1 MNNGSKQIFQSDSER
16 RWKVFK
22 NSLRL
27 SLIVIALAV
36 CVILIDIISQD
47 SILLPR
53 MREEN
58 EVYKRILNPDKI
70 AILATPQ
77 NTKLKQ
83 ALYNL
88 NRIVSDTTKRKI
100 HHSNSDGNI
109 RAGFFV
115 NWDPQS
121 FYSLKTNID
130 KMNLV
135 IPEWLF
141 VQDNADTIM
150 ADIDVKAIN
159 LMRQYEIKITPM
171 VSNYFNGKW
180 NPDNVIRII
189 SSKEKKQKFIGS
201 IIRTLKENRFQGINI
216 DFESIDDKYRKE
228 LNEFQKDLYNQLHA
242 KGYSVSQD
250 VTPQENSYE
259 LAELQKFNDQIVLMA
274 YDLHY
279 MTSEAGAITDPDW
292 ITEILN
298 SSLKDI
304 PPGKIILGLA
314 AYGYDWPLNSEAEDI
329 TYLEALEHAYENE
342 VKVGYDSKSNNLNF
356 SYEDDN
362 GIEHNVWFTD

>member
-109 RAGFFV
+109 RAGFYV

-121 FYSLKTNID
+121 FYSLKANID

-150 ADIDVKAIN
+150 ADIDVKALK
-159 LMRQYEIKITPM
+159 LMKHYGIKITPM
-171 VSNYFNGKW
+171 VSNYFNQKW
-180 NPDNVIRII
+180 NPENVVRII
-189 SSKEKKQKFIGS
+189 SSKKRKEKFISS
-201 IIRTLKENRFQGINI
+201 IIRILQGNQFQGINI
-216 DFESIDDKYRKE
+216 DFENIDDKFSKE

-242 KGYSVSQD
+242 NGYLVSQD
-250 VTPQENSYE
+250 ITPFSNSYE
-259 LAELQKFNDQIVLMA
+259 MGELQKFNDQIILMA

-279 MTSEAGAITDPDW
+279 MTSEPGPITDPDW
-292 ITEILN
+292 ITKILDSSVKEIPT
-298 SSLKDI
+298 S
-304 PPGKIILGLA
+304 KIILGLA

-329 TYLEALEHAYENE
+329 TYLEADRKR
-342 VKVGYDSKSNNLNF
+342 VV
-356 SYEDDN
+356 
-362 GIEHNVWFTD
+362 